1 MLKEN
6 KLLILV
12 TVIFVLLPLTNV
24 NAEEPNSIHNEVIYD
39 ILVDRFNNGNPEET
53 IEIDVDDP
61 NAYHGGDIQGII
73 DQLDRLKETGITT
86 ISLSPLMNNQQNGYH
101 GYWIV
106 DYFEI
111 DEQLG
116 TMEDLNQL
124 IEEAHHRDMKV
135 VMDMVINYAAES
147 HEVTEDSSKAK
158 WWGEP
163 SYTAATWSNNA
174 IQWNLNQPEVAETM
188 IGVADYWMEETD
200 IDGFT
205 LHAVDQA
212 PIDFLQEYTQHI
224 KEKDEDFYLIGDI
237 LDSEAANIQE
247 LEETS
252 LDIVA
257 NPMLHESLK
266 QVFSNVDNPVS
277 EVYNQWENLETDSP
291 LITIDGFTEERF
303 TNAYSKNQRNSL
315 TAWTLALTYMYT
327 TPGTPQIV
335 QGTELPMYGGDE
347 EESQRLVPFNS
358 GDPELKEFHTRI
370 ASLRNEFPALRQG
383 DIELVDTVDSMVVF
397 KRSYQDQT
405 MYVAIN
411 NGSESAY
418 VDVTDIDGDK
428 QLRGYLQDNLVR
440 ENQEGN
446 HRIGIPRE
454 SVEVY
459 EVEDDEGLNWW
470 FIRFIVIVILA
481 FIAGVIYLTLK
492 QRKRERNK

>member
-1 MLKEN
+1 MLNRN
-6 KLLILV
+6 KLLLLL
-12 TVIFVLLPLTNV
+12 TVIFVLLPVTNV
-24 NAEEPNSIHNEVIYD
+24 NAEEPINIHNEIIYD
-39 ILVDRFNNGNPEET
+39 ILVDRFNNGDSEET
-53 IEIDVDDP
+53 EEIAVDDP
-61 NAYHGGDIQGII
+61 NAYHGGDIKGII
-73 DQLDRLKETGITT
+73 DQLDRLKEMGITT
-86 ISLSPLMNNQQNGYH
+86 ISLSPLMTNQQNGYH
-101 GYWIV
+101 GYWV
-106 DYFEI
+106 LDYFEI

-124 IEEAHHRDMKV
+124 IEQAHQRDMKV
-135 VMDMVINYAAES
+135 VMDMVINYAAAS
-147 HEVTEDSSKAK
+147 HEVTEDETKAD
-158 WWGEP
+158 WWTEP
-163 SYTAATWSNNA
+163 SYTAASWSANA
-174 IQWNLNQPEVAETM
+174 LQWNLNQPEVAENM
-188 IGVADYWMEETD
+188 INVADYWMEETE

-224 KEKDEDFYLIGDI
+224 KETDEEFYLIGDI
-237 LDSEAANIQE
+237 LDPESANIQE
-247 LEETS
+247 LEETP

-257 NPMLHESLK
+257 NPMLHERLK
-266 QVFSNVDNPVS
+266 QVFSDVDNPVS
-277 EVYNQWENLETDSP
+277 EVYHQWENLETDSP
-291 LITIDGFTEERF
+291 LITIDNFTEERF

-327 TPGTPQIV
+327 TPGTPLIV

-383 DIELVDTVDSMVVF
+383 DIELVDTVDSMIVY
-397 KRSYQDQT
+397 KRSYEGQT

-418 VDVTDIDGDK
+418 VDVTDVDANK
-428 QLRGYLQDNLVR
+428 ELRGHLQDNLVR

-459 EVEDDEGLNWW
+459 EVQDDHGLNWW
-470 FIRFIVIVILA
+470 FIGFIVMVILA
-481 FIAGVIYLTLK
+481 FIAGVIYLTIK
-492 QRKRERNK
+492 QRKREKK